1 MKLNRFAI
9 TTVVFGLA
17 MTLSPV
23 LRAQTETWRID
34 PSHTSAQFTVRHMMI
49 SKVRGQFGGVKGT
62 VVYDPKNPTASTVEA
77 TIDASTVNTG
87 QAKRDSDLKS
97 AEFFDVKRYPEIKF
111 KSKSVEIAGPGQLKV
126 TGDLTIGATTR
137 PVVLDVE
144 GPTPPVRDT
153 QGREKVGVSGTTKI
167 SRKEFGI
174 LYNPVMESGGV
185 VVSDEVSIEIEAELF
200 RDSKG

>member
-23 LRAQTETWRID
+23 LRAQAETWRID
-34 PSHTSAQFTVRHMMI
+34 PSHSSAQFTVRHMMI

-200 RDSKG
+200 KDSKG

>member
-23 LRAQTETWRID
+23 LRAQAETWRID
-34 PSHTSAQFTVRHMMI
+34 PSHSSAQFTVRHMMI

-62 VVYDPKNPTASTVEA
+62 VVYDPKDPTASIVEA

-87 QAKRDSDLKS
+87 QAKRDSDLRS

-126 TGDLTIGATTR
+126 TGDLTIGTTTR

>member
-23 LRAQTETWRID
+23 LRAQAETWRID
-34 PSHTSAQFTVRHMMI
+34 PSHSSAQFTVRHMMI

-62 VVYDPKNPTASTVEA
+62 VVYDPKDPTASIVEA

-87 QAKRDSDLKS
+87 QAKRDSDLRS